1 MVSSVI
7 SWTLFFWL
15 FGFEGVRISIWC
27 WGLRLLLQ
35 VGEIAE
41 SNTCLKKESSAWNF
55 APRMHNRKRDG
66 SGCAGYRGYVACD
79 CSALAYILLMKITRQ
94 TQHCKS

>member
-1 MVSSVI
+1 M
-7 SWTLFFWL
+7 
-15 FGFEGVRISIWC
+15 GP
-27 WGLRLLLQ
+27 LLQ

-66 SGCAGYRGYVACD
+66 SGCAGYRGYVARD
-79 CSALAYILLMKITRQ
+79 CSAIAYILLMKITRQ